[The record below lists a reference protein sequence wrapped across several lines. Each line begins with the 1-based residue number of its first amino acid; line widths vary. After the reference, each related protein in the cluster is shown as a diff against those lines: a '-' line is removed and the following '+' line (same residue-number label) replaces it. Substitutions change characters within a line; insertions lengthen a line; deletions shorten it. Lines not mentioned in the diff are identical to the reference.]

1 MFKIQQ
7 QNFPSLMDTI
17 TLIAGFLRQ
26 HGENELAENVE
37 NCEALRRETR
47 ITTDLEFLLNISR
60 GCVTM
65 ETLINRSAMIKEH
78 NMASTIDRFVIH
90 PVFFGRRRAL
100 ENEFLL
106 EMFHDIDTKADYLGL
121 VPVTSKRYRMSVCH
135 KQPYQH
141 LYLKRIFPAD
151 QKLKGL
157 APDSPP
163 AMGYA
168 RLSNPYM
175 DYYKGE
181 TGFARQIILGHKIEK
196 IQSRDFEPHNIPEKK
211 GLGISMRGTSKSVE
225 TADPYPK
232 VPTPTLSASEKQ
244 VLSRKITPR
253 ALKEFIELKR
263 RIVRLLTQRISPD
276 TDVTVKLL
284 DVLGS
289 FKGLVESV
297 PTTDGIPLWT
307 FDWGSA
313 VYFSEHNIGSATSDL
328 NARYIRPQSK
338 AISKRAGSRIIT
350 MRAQPSAE
358 CADPGP
364 EQQYVVERSSHYPNV
379 FFMRKSRA
387 YSQAFQMSA
396 PSAAPVT
403 LLQSALNVSK
413 RVGSLEEDSSDV
425 TTLNSLAAAPTMTN
439 SLQGTTGQLLSSNL
453 QESQGVFG
461 LSSTN
466 PLQIPSQ
473 GQPKIGVLA
482 SKIRNQHSISA
493 EESRMQASTK
503 DTKDSMKFRVVQ
515 AVTPS
520 TTKTENVNYRDLIM
534 EHLSSPQATIEAKL
548 QSALTA
554 DERQKFDLTVRSFAE
569 KLRSKELSYSSVLS
583 NLFDGISTA
592 PPSSQT
598 QGSARPGSNYS
609 QSASSVPTGLEQFS
623 SRGDSGTRTDPSEHD
638 FDSDMVLSGNEEYE
652 DINLGDDDK
661 AQFVMSAEQPS
672 VENSVS
678 MDSLVKTTSGFIKAA
693 SASGLSEKVD
703 SSAQSLQS
711 TGSLYRSDVHSNS
724 VGALGYTGTHH
735 VRPQSTKTVSSISS
749 AMNMGISLY
758 NQTQVSTGPSAQGS
772 SSKDTV
778 PDVPIVVCSPVPPM
792 ADNITK
798 SCLRLEISVTTMDVA
813 EAGGT
818 AMSSKDEKVFQS
830 SVPLLP
836 VTAYCD
842 INAVIDTTINGL
854 DASDAKNSAKDKY
867 KTILQVIKG
876 QLDQTSLMN
885 TTACSKLPIYY
896 NPLHTGAIEVA
907 TPDDADVPFLEG
919 ETILNRYKLLKMVG
933 SATFSNVFSCLDLK
947 DNVTYCLKI
956 IKQEKEFFDQAID
969 EVHLLELLKDIDP
982 NNNINII
989 KIHDYFYFRE
999 HLLLKFTLLG
1009 EDLYTH
1015 FNRREKK
1022 GQSNDYTIPVI
1033 RDMARQVLKALDYIH
1048 RLGITHLDLKPE
1060 NLLHGDKNFVGGINE
1075 PSVTLV
1081 DFGSSSFIFDKMHS
1095 YIQSRSYRAPEVILA
1110 TPYDS
1115 RADIWSFGCVVCELL
1130 TGRVLFPN
1138 YSVATILS
1146 RICSLIGPIPRDMI
1160 MSGRMGQRVLTFG
1173 LVPYEHDEKNR
1184 QHFYFTP
1191 QQGLLE
1197 YWLFGE
1203 RCANLTDEE
1212 ILFSDFC
1219 RQALIVDPIKRPT
1232 AAMLLE
1238 HPFIKGADLIL

>member
-1 MFKIQQ
+1 
-7 QNFPSLMDTI
+7 MDTI

-37 NCEALRRETR
+37 NCESLRRETR

-60 GCVTM
+60 GCVTV
-65 ETLINRSAMIKEH
+65 ETLANRSAMIKEH
-78 NMASTIDRFVIH
+78 NMASTIDKFVIH

-106 EMFHDIDTKADYLGL
+106 EMFRDIDTKVDYLGL

-211 GLGISMRGTSKSVE
+211 GLGLATRGTIAAAE
-225 TADPYPK
+225 AADPYPK
-232 VPTPTLSASEKQ
+232 VPVPTMSASEKQ

-263 RIVRLLTQRISPD
+263 RIIRLLTQRVAPEA
-276 TDVTVKLL
+276 DVTVKLL

-297 PTTDGIPLWT
+297 PTDDGVPLWT

-313 VYFSEHNIGSATSDL
+313 VYFSEHNIGSAASDL

-358 CADPGP
+358 SPDPGP

-387 YSQAFQMSA
+387 YSQAFQA
-396 PSAAPVT
+396 LVPSAAPVT
-403 LLQSALNVSK
+403 LLQSALNASK
-413 RVGSLEEDSSDV
+413 RIGPLEEDTSDT
-425 TTLNSLAAAPTMTN
+425 TTLNSLAAIPTAAS
-439 SLQGTTGQLLSSNL
+439 SLQTTMGQQLSSTL
-453 QESQGVFG
+453 QESQGIFG

-466 PLQIPSQ
+466 PLQVPSQ
-473 GQPKIGVLA
+473 VQPKMGVLA
-482 SKIRNQHSISA
+482 SKIRNQHSLSA

-503 DTKDSMKFRVVQ
+503 ENKDSMKFRVVQ
-515 AVTPS
+515 NATPS
-520 TTKTENVNYRDLIM
+520 TTKVESVNYRDLIM

-554 DERQKFDLTVRSFAE
+554 DERQKFDSTVRSFAE
-569 KLRSKELSYSSVLS
+569 KLRAKELSYSSILS
-583 NLFDGISTA
+583 NLFDGLSA
-592 PPSSQT
+592 PSGSQV
-598 QGSARPGSNYS
+598 QGSGRPGSNYG
-609 QSASSVPTGLEQFS
+609 QSTSSLPTGIEQFS
-623 SRGDSGTRTDPSEHD
+623 SRGDSDTRTDPSDHD
-638 FDSDMVLSGNEEYE
+638 FDSDMALSGNEEYE
-652 DINLGDDDK
+652 DINLGDEDQ
-661 AQFVMSAEQPS
+661 AQFAASAGQVS
-672 VENSVS
+672 IGNSVS
-678 MDSLVKTTSGFIKAA
+678 MDSMIRTTNEFIKAT
-693 SASGLSEKVD
+693 SASGLSEQIE

-711 TGSLYRSDVHSNS
+711 TGSLHRSDVHSSS
-724 VGALGYTGTHH
+724 VGALGHVGAHH
-735 VRPQSTKTVSSISS
+735 IRPQSSKAVSSISS
-749 AMNMGISLY
+749 AMNMATSLY
-758 NQTQVSTGPSAQGS
+758 SQTQLSTGAPTQTASKNGS
-772 SSKDTV
+772 SDA
-778 PDVPIVVCSPVPPM
+778 PAVVYTPVPPM
-792 ADNITK
+792 ADDITK
-798 SCLRLEISVTTMDVA
+798 SCLRLEISVTSMDVA

-818 AMSSKDEKVFQS
+818 AMSGKDEKVFQS

-842 INAVIDTTINGL
+842 INAVIDTAVSGL

-867 KTILQVIKG
+867 KTILQVIRG

-896 NPLHTGAIEVA
+896 NPLHTGAIEVT
-907 TPDDADVPFLEG
+907 TPDDADVPFIEG

-1022 GQSNDYTIPVI
+1022 GQPNDYTIPVI

-1060 NLLHGDKNFVGGINE
+1060 NLLHGDKNFIGGVNE

-1212 ILFSDFC
+1212 VLFSDFC

-1238 HPFIKGADLIL
+1238 HPFIKGADLLL